1 MSIATQ
7 IKNNNCLPFPK
18 IIQLEITDRCP
29 FHCPQCYK
37 LSLAD
42 KDIDIERLKM
52 LISYA
57 KDRGTNQIVLNGGEP
72 LLYKYIEELLSF
84 LLKVNIHVNCFSSG
98 YGLKNEIIKYFHNPF
113 FHYCLSLNG
122 SNKKINDLSRCG
134 FEYAITAMSILRNND
149 IPFGVH
155 WVARHD
161 NIFDLPN
168 LISLLENKGAA
179 FISIG
184 SNKLTHK
191 RVIDSPV
198 NDADFK
204 ELIKI
209 IKQYSGPLKIL
220 VENCFPE
227 LSWHL
232 GLGLKSLFSGCGAG
246 RTMCYVTTDFR
257 YAPCTHLHHYE
268 QYPSLEE
275 YWLNSDILKSIR
287 RRTIHDTVSCFN
299 CELINNCKMCFA
311 TSNES
316 YNNPNIGICGC
327 KINSLKVGD

>member
-7 IKNNNCLPFPK
+7 IKNSNCLPFPK
-18 IIQLEITDRCP
+18 ILQLEITDRCP
-29 FHCPQCYK
+29 FHCPQCYR
-37 LSLAD
+37 LSLSD
-42 KDIDIERLKM
+42 KDADIGRLKM
-52 LISYA
+52 LISHA

-72 LLYKYIEELLSF
+72 LLYKYINDLLSF
-84 LLKVNIHVNCFSSG
+84 LSETSMHVNCFSSG
-98 YGLKNEIIKYFHNPF
+98 YGLTNEIIKYLHNPY

-122 SNKKINDLSRCG
+122 SSREINDLSREG
-134 FEYAITAMSILRNND
+134 FEYTITAMSILRSND

-168 LISLLENKGAA
+168 LISLLKNKGAA

-191 RVIDSPV
+191 RVIDSPMSV
-198 NDADFK
+198 DDFK
-204 ELIKI
+204 DLIKI
-209 IKQYSGPLKIL
+209 VKQHSGTLKIF

-246 RTMCYVTTDFR
+246 RTMCHVTSDFQ

-275 YWLNSDILKSIR
+275 YWLNSNILKNIR
-287 RRTIHDTVSCFN
+287 RRNIHDTVSCSN

-316 YNNPNIGICGC
+316 YNNPNIGIFDC
-327 KINSLKVGD
+327 KINSMKAGD